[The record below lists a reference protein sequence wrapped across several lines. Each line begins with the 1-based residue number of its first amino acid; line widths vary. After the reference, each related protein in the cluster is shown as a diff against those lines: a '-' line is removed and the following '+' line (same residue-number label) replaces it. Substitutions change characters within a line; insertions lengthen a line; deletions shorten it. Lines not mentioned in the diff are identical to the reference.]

1 VTKENILL
9 SSAGRRVGLLACI
22 RDSIDIRGAG
32 RKVFAIDSVSTAP
45 AAFFGD
51 SAWPVP
57 RCNDPNFLDRVL
69 DLCTEHSVGL
79 LVPTIDTE
87 LPVYAA
93 AVDEFAGFGVTVCIS
108 SPSTVKI
115 CRNKISC
122 HEWLSANGFPTVR
135 QTDVL
140 TALCDPQ
147 AWPLPLIAKPY
158 NGSASIGVR
167 RIDTRPDLE
176 ALAKTTNGCIIQEVA
191 AGREFTINVYVNRSG
206 ECVCALPHWRME
218 VRAGEV
224 SKGITVKDRRLMDLA
239 QAVSEAL
246 PGAYG
251 PLNIQCFMDDAG
263 AIRIIEINPR
273 FGGGYPL
280 AHHAG
285 GRFTDWLLDE
295 LEGRRISSYE
305 DWTDDL
311 AMLRYDE
318 AVFVAGSRIRTW
330 DETSALSSTST
341 ILCTSSAITSAAGSG
356 RSGSGLP
363 NGSGSAISR
372 RAAGAAL

>member
-1 VTKENILL
+1 VASENILL

-22 RDSIDIRGAG
+22 RDSIFTGGSG
-32 RKVFAIDSVSTAP
+32 RKVFAIDSVPSAP

-51 SAWPVP
+51 SAFPVP
-57 RCNDPNFLDRVL
+57 RCTDPSFLDRVL
-69 DLCTEHSVGL
+69 DLCAEYSVGL
-79 LVPTIDTE
+79 LIPTIDTE

-93 AVDEFAGFGVTVCIS
+93 ASDEFAGFGVTACVS
-108 SPSTVKI
+108 SLSAVEI
-115 CRNKISC
+115 CCNKITC

-135 QTDVL
+135 QTDAL
-140 TALCDPQ
+140 TALFDPS

-176 ALAKTTNGCIIQEVA
+176 ALAQTTKSCIIQEVA
-191 AGREFTINVYVNRSG
+191 PGREFTINVYVNRSG
-206 ECVCALPHWRME
+206 ECVCAVPHWRME

-224 SKGITVKDRRLMDLA
+224 SKGVTLKDRRLMNLA
-239 QAVSEAL
+239 RAVAEAL

-263 AIRIIEINPR
+263 AIRIIEINAR

-280 AHHAG
+280 AHQAG

-295 LEGRRISSYE
+295 LEGKRISYYD
-305 DWTDDL
+305 DWIDDL

-341 ILCTSSAITSAAGSG
+341 IHSTSNAITSAAGLK
-356 RSGSGLP
+356 RSASGLR
-363 NGSGSAISR
+363 GGLRSKISR
-372 RAAGAAL
+372 RVAGAAS